1 MLGKCIASSCSAT
14 FFNISSASVTSK
26 WTGEGEKMIRALF
39 CVARNRQPSV
49 IFIDEIDSLLAKR
62 TDDESDGTRRIKTE
76 LLVQLDG
83 ILSTSS
89 DNHGGNNNNSGG
101 NGDSQ
106 HRHHRHHHNSHDTL
120 QRLSGDES
128 GGGGGGVAV
137 VDGDENGSGGGQSKG
152 GPAKGTPVAIK
163 AVPMLLVIG
172 ATNKPQSL
180 DEVSPVTTFY
190 INTRFCVACFCNVT
204 SPKVETA
211 STRS

>member
-89 DNHGGNNNNSGG
+89 NNHGGGNINTGG

-106 HRHHRHHHNSHDTL
+106 HRHRHHHHNSHDVL

-128 GGGGGGVAV
+128 GGGGGGGGGGVAV
-137 VDGDENGSGGGQSKG
+137 VDGDENGSGGGKNNG
-152 GPAKGTPVAIK
+152 GLAEDTPVATE

-180 DEVSPVTTFY
+180 DEVSPVTPF
-190 INTRFCVACFCNVT
+190 
-204 SPKVETA
+204 
-211 STRS
+211 